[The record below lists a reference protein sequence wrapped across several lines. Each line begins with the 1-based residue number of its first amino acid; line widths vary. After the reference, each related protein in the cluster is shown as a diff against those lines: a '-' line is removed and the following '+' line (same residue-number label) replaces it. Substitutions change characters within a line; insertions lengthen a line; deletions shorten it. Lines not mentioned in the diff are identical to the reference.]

1 MRITDQHSATLTAP
15 LRSDRPRIGA
25 DLRAE
30 IGEPGGPKTT
40 RSRRRVRIGIV
51 LDVTAFAFAITFVSC
66 RIIVGVPSVV
76 LTLRRVGVI
85 VTCALSCRLWRGSD
99 TQ

>member
-1 MRITDQHSATLTAP
+1 MAPPERVGETNADTRHTRELHPIDVGLVRHRQVHLPEPQLTFPGEMRITDQHSATLTAP

-51 LDVTAFAFAITFVSC
+51 LDVT
-66 RIIVGVPSVV
+66 
-76 LTLRRVGVI
+76 
-85 VTCALSCRLWRGSD
+85 
-99 TQ
+99 